1 MGNLVPQ
8 VFSIALVALSLSLA
22 IGQDLAGT
30 PPDPTC
36 DKECRQSKLNKLNEQ
51 LSKMDAAAQSR
62 LTLAAPTTRPVGTGH
77 DSLLAA
83 ISSELK
89 YVRSLPPGTRTT
101 FECPKDTDQLVGL
114 SEVQLRS
121 FLGQPDSEQPAAD
134 FAQRVPQYW
143 TYTIGSP
150 SPLEAGGG
158 FPELSSHFDDLG
170 KVRGTMC
177 ALAK

>member
-1 MGNLVPQ
+1 MRNCVPQ

-22 IGQDLAGT
+22 IGQDVAGT
-30 PPDPTC
+30 PPDQTRDSGC
-36 DKECRQSKLNKLNEQ
+36 QQSKLNKLNEQ
-51 LSKMDAAAQSR
+51 LSKMDVAAQSR
-62 LTLAAPTTRPVGTGH
+62 PALAAPTARPVGTGR
-77 DSLLAA
+77 DSLLAT

-114 SEVQLRS
+114 SNVQLRS
-121 FLGQPDSEQPAAD
+121 FLGQPDSERPAVD
-134 FAQRVPQYW
+134 FVQRIPRYW

-150 SPLEAGGG
+150 SPLEEGGG
-158 FPELSSHFDDLG
+158 FPELSFHFDDQG
-170 KVRGTMC
+170 KVTGTKC